1 VEVRYPALEH
11 GTTRAGRWLRA
22 RRLRIALWLAVAE
35 GILVV
40 FDAIAAWLALVV
52 GLAIVGFYVVVGR
65 DLRWDAA
72 RHVSWIAAA
81 AQIFVAFVPV
91 LLFFL
96 SALAVIALALLAVV
110 ALLVLFADR
119 R

>member
-1 VEVRYPALEH
+1 MRYPALDD

-40 FDAIAAWLALVV
+40 FDAISAWLALVV
-52 GLAIVGFYVVVGR
+52 GLAIVAFYVVVGR

-72 RHVSWIAAA
+72 RQVSWIAAA

-91 LLFFL
+91 LFFFL